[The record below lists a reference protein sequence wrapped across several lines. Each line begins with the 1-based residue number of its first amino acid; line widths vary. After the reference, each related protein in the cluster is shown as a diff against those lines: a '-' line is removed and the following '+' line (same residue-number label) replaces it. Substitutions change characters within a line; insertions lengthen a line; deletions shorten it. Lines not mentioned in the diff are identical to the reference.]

1 MNSELAT
8 YRQTDDRE
16 LIDENRKL
24 RARVE
29 ELEAAFEGIMPY
41 QKRRKFC
48 PFCETDTAINSGYIV
63 SKPVRAKRHWFR
75 RNVPAHVV
83 RHHLGPTACKSE
95 WRERLPP
102 DLELGDSNA

>member
-48 PFCETDTAINSGYIV
+48 PF
-63 SKPVRAKRHWFR
+63 
-75 RNVPAHVV
+75 
-83 RHHLGPTACKSE
+83 
-95 WRERLPP
+95 
-102 DLELGDSNA
+102 